1 MELARIEL
9 ATYSM
14 RTSRGIGKTV
24 SWVPNVQGSD
34 VPAWAVPVEMLWLC
48 GIPAGSCLPALRV
61 LPQRGLENARAGVA
75 VATSARTR

>member
-1 MELARIEL
+1 
-9 ATYSM
+9 
-14 RTSRGIGKTV
+14 
-24 SWVPNVQGSD
+24 
-34 VPAWAVPVEMLWLC
+34 VEMLWLC